1 MQYSHLIVL
10 KAPIKKQVNMDI
22 TVTTNG
28 LVFVLTFS
36 VPALRADLFIIFC
49 VPRMF
54 FLFAVVLFL
63 VFYQFKILLS

>member
-10 KAPIKKQVNMDI
+10 KAPIKKQVSMDI

-36 VPALRADLFIIFC
+36 VPALRADLFIIF
-49 VPRMF
+49 
-54 FLFAVVLFL
+54 
-63 VFYQFKILLS
+63 FKSYFVCLGCFSFLLSSFF